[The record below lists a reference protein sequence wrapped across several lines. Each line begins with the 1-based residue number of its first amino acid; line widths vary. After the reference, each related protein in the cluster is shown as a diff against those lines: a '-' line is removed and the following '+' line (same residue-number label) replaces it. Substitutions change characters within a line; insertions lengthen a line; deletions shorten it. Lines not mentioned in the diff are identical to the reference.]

1 MEKPSTSTNEIYFRI
16 PCANNVFITR
26 ANKTNFKSCHIDTE
40 LCQKLFKFVLTELKV
55 ITKPKYFYL
64 PSRHLPAQS

>member
-26 ANKTNFKSCHIDTE
+26 ANKTNFKSCHIDT
-40 LCQKLFKFVLTELKV
+40 
-55 ITKPKYFYL
+55 
-64 PSRHLPAQS
+64 